1 MTINISM
8 VKLVSGETI
17 LAEII
22 SENEYNLKIN
32 NPIAVVIKMRHAP
45 VLMSHVWMPFDDF
58 DNHYDI
64 RHEHIVTHKIV
75 DEDMVIYYNNC
86 IDTIHDNMTS
96 TETFLMAGSE
106 KRNDDEYSETKR
118 LEELI
123 EKLEAQYHYSANTV
137 LH

>member
-1 MTINISM
+1 MKISM
-8 VKLVSGETI
+8 IKLISGETI
-17 LAEII
+17 LAEVVGQ
-22 SENEYNLKIN
+22 NDYNIEIN
-32 NPIAVVIKMRHAP
+32 NPIAVMIKMRHAP

-58 DNHYDI
+58 DNYYDI
-64 RHEHIVTHKIV
+64 RHEHVVTHKEV
-75 DEDMVIYYNNC
+75 DEDMVLYYNNC

-96 TETFLMAGSE
+96 SETFLLSNSNESE
-106 KRNDDEYSETKR
+106 KPVDDQKR

>member
-1 MTINISM
+1 MKISM
-8 VKLVSGETI
+8 IKLISGETI
-17 LAEII
+17 LAEVVGQ
-22 SENEYNLKIN
+22 NEYSIEIN
-32 NPIAVVIKMRHAP
+32 NPIAVMIKMRHAP

-58 DNHYDI
+58 DNYYDI
-64 RHEHIVTHKIV
+64 RHEHVITQKGV
-75 DEDMVIYYNNC
+75 DEDMVVYYNNC

-96 TETFLMAGSE
+96 SETFLLSNESE
-106 KRNDDEYSETKR
+106 RPADDDKR